1 MSIVT
6 KCRKVRVGSE
16 ARGSMENTLGRVNTG
31 RNGRGSTDGTLPA
44 VITQGWS
51 TDVWGKPARVQVPPQ
66 PQHTLSSAADPQAL
80 RVFSLFCK
88 LEKITGP
95 ALKPTLR
102 AETTEGRSE
111 RPVTEAPGVRS
122 LSLVLR
128 EQRRHRGE
136 PRGNPPWISQ
146 GFLYLPFQVVTEKI
160 KHKTTIHQTP
170 SSSLNPFLLGSLKSP
185 YQIEHVYSAGNKQT
199 S

>member
-31 RNGRGSTDGTLPA
+31 RNGRRSTDGTLPA

-66 PQHTLSSAADPQAL
+66 PEHTLSSAADPQAL
-80 RVFSLFCK
+80 RVSSLFCN
-88 LEKITGP
+88 LEETTGP
-95 ALKPTLR
+95 ALKPTVR
-102 AETTEGRSE
+102 AQTTEGRSE
-111 RPVTEAPGVRS
+111 RPVTEALGVRS

-128 EQRRHRGE
+128 EQRCHRGE
-136 PRGNPPWISQ
+136 PRLELDFS
-146 GFLYLPFQVVTEKI
+146 GFFVFTL
-160 KHKTTIHQTP
+160 
-170 SSSLNPFLLGSLKSP
+170 SSGD
-185 YQIEHVYSAGNKQT
+185 
-199 S
+199 